1 MADTTCPFH
10 DSSIQCYDKTQC
22 HRCGWN
28 PHVDAIRK
36 EEIRRKLAD
45 APHPP
50 VYEKPTMIIK
60 WR

>member
-1 MADTTCPFH
+1 MKHDDMFPFML
-10 DSSIQCYDKTQC
+10 D
-22 HRCGWN
+22 RCGWN

-45 APHPP
+45 APPPP